1 MTSIIQKKPPAPRPP
16 VRPPVTPP
24 VRPPVT
30 PSIKPPVTPRPGP
43 IRADDTGRVPPSE
56 RTPKVQTPSSQKDMT
71 PPQYVP
77 MGPSKPA
84 VSGGNMGKAAINAG
98 MASRVG
104 TPISVKDAPGYRGIG
119 TPTMP
124 SSSMLGAKKGGA
136 ISTSKIS
143 TASKNKNQCNW

>member
-16 VRPPVTPP
+16 VRPL

-30 PSIKPPVTPRPGP
+30 PPKPPVIPPRPGP

-56 RTPKVQTPSSQKDMT
+56 RNIATR
-71 PPQYVP
+71 
-77 MGPSKPA
+77 G
-84 VSGGNMGKAAINAG
+84 
-98 MASRVG
+98 G
-104 TPISVKDAPGYRGIG
+104 TPATVRDAPGYRGIG